1 MNQPVGAQVGLKLTG
16 TGESNNVEVRFSAAT
31 SWPTG
36 ATRSG
41 RRSTAGGTAVVYEG
55 YDSTLRM
62 KVALKVLRPVVI
74 TVLPP
79 VSPSRGQLCEEKVS
93 RHADPLPS
101 PPTSFTPQR
110 R

>member
-16 TGESNNVEVRFSAAT
+16 TGESNNVEVRFSAGYKLAN
-31 SWPTG
+31 
-36 ATRSG
+36 G
-41 RRSTAGGTAVVYEG
+41 RYEVGQEINRGVTAVVYEG